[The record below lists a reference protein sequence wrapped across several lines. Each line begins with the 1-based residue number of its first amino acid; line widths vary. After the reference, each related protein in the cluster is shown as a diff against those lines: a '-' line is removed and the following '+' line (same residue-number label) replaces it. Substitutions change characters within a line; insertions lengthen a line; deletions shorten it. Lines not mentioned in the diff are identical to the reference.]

1 MGLQKYL
8 LGIILCFIST
18 IGYSQW
24 FGGSNIN
31 TVKESFLDMDTSVT
45 VGKALDT
52 WSSCIKTRWDE
63 EKNKRDQVF
72 VTFYCEANF
81 KNVTNQLKTA
91 INNALNEGTEV
102 AKVPDYAAGR
112 DPLLNMFSTK
122 TIRFADY
129 LKLLNYEKVEIFLE
143 FIINLDDTFEYTYG
157 GMLVYFNDE
166 SILASDLDI
175 YVSNI
180 ANDDSIENTILYTAY
195 NDEDITKDA
204 NLFDQLLTTTL
215 LQNMSE

>member
-31 TVKESFLDMDTSVT
+31 SVKESFLDIDASVT

-81 KNVTNQLKTA
+81 KNVTNQLKTS
-91 INNALNEGTEV
+91 INNLLNEGTEV
-102 AKVPDYAAGR
+102 AEVPDYAAGR
-112 DPLLNMFSTK
+112 NMFNLFDPK
-122 TIRFADY
+122 TVRFADY
-129 LKLLNYEKVEIFLE
+129 RQLLNYEKVEIFLE

-157 GMLVYFNDE
+157 GMLLYFNDE

-175 YVSNI
+175 YVSNL
-180 ANDDSIENTILYTAY
+180 ANNDSIENTILYTAY
-195 NDEDITKDA
+195 NDEDITKDV
-204 NLFDQLLTTTL
+204 NLFDQLITTTL
-215 LQNMSE
+215 FQNMSE